1 MSNMPEQ
8 PTCGKGLAENSVL
21 PGKLG
26 ELVAAMGQV
35 LEVHMKALDLEDV
48 NSKQE
53 FEAYKDL
60 AREHRQIAASLAAT
74 AQEMAGY
81 RDLPMGRHDEKA
93 MAAPRALEVFE
104 NFVRR
109 KQELLTLLQQMI
121 VQDQKMLDNTRGAPT
136 SRKGE
141 NR

>member
-1 MSNMPEQ
+1 MSNIPEQ

-26 ELVAAMGQV
+26 ELVGAMGEV
-35 LEVHMKALDLEDV
+35 LEVHMRALDLNDV

-53 FEAYKDL
+53 FEAYKAL
-60 AREHRQIAASLAAT
+60 AREHREIAAGLAA
-74 AQEMAGY
+74 AAREMAGY

-93 MAAPRALEVFE
+93 MTHPRVREVFE
-104 NFVRR
+104 DFVRH
-109 KQELLTLLQQMI
+109 KQELLTFLQKTI
-121 VQDQKMLDNTRGAPT
+121 EQDQKMLDQMSGERTRG
-136 SRKGE
+136 KGE